1 MREEAQMRKRVRN
14 FWDEQDGQDLIEYS
28 LLITFIAI
36 AVMFVMGST
45 RPAVNSIWQ
54 STNSDL
60 SQGLAAASGS

>member
-1 MREEAQMRKRVRN
+1 MAQMMSN
-14 FWDEQDGQDLIEYS
+14 LWSEQDGQDMIEYS

-36 AVMFVMGST
+36 AVMFIMGST

-54 STNSDL
+54 SSNSDL

>member
-1 MREEAQMRKRVRN
+1 MAQRMCN
-14 FWDEQDGQDLIEYS
+14 FWNEQDGQDLIEYS

-54 STNSDL
+54 ASNSDL
-60 SQGLAAASGS
+60 TQGLAAASGS